1 MQEILEALAQ
11 LRETPW
17 YGLGPWQQHVDA
29 GLADVTEAEIGRRIW
44 ARDGSLWSADA
55 GEMTSIENRLGW
67 LDLPTSMRVDV
78 PRLEAFFVEVEV
90 AGLERAVLLGMGGSS
105 LAAETMAQ
113 TLDVAP
119 NHLPLTVLDST
130 DPAQVQR
137 AAGQGP
143 LERTLFIV
151 ASKSGTTAEV
161 DALYRY
167 FRERLAAEAKP
178 QAADEHAPEAAHRR
192 DWRQQFVAITDP
204 GTPLEKLARAEGF
217 RAIYLNPPDIGGR
230 FSALSLFGLV
240 PAALVGVD
248 LERLLARARD
258 MALACRATVPPA
270 ENPGIVLGVVMGECA
285 RHGRDKLT
293 LLTSPELSAFGPWA
307 EQLIAESTGK
317 HGVGI
322 VPIADEPLLDPASYR
337 DDRLFVY
344 LRLAGADNSA
354 LDAHC
359 AALVQA
365 GHPVVAL
372 PLQGVYDL
380 GGEFYR
386 WEFATAVAGQR
397 LGINPFDQPNVEAAK
412 EHARR
417 TLERYAK
424 ERALPEEPPALMD
437 GDMRLYG
444 PNMDTSHAA
453 TYLGEFLS
461 QAGEHDYV
469 AVMAYIDRTDAHEAS
484 LQALRSAIAART
496 RLATTIGFGPR
507 YLHSTGQLHKG
518 GQNTGLFLLITQD
531 DAVDLEVPDA
541 GYTFG
546 VMKQAQ
552 ALGDLDALRDAKR
565 RVVRVHIQGDVA
577 AGLDALRAAVE
588 TALA

>member
-1 MQEILEALAQ
+1 M
-11 LRETPW
+11 
-17 YGLGPWQQHVDA
+17 
-29 GLADVTEAEIGRRIW
+29 GR
-44 ARDGSLWSADA
+44 
-55 GEMTSIENRLGW
+55 
-67 LDLPTSMRVDV
+67 
-78 PRLEAFFVEVEV
+78 
-90 AGLERAVLLGMGGSS
+90 
-105 LAAETMAQ
+105 
-113 TLDVAP
+113 
-119 NHLPLTVLDST
+119 
-130 DPAQVQR
+130 
-137 AAGQGP
+137 
-143 LERTLFIV
+143 
-151 ASKSGTTAEV
+151 
-161 DALYRY
+161 
-167 FRERLAAEAKP
+167 
-178 QAADEHAPEAAHRR
+178 AAHRR
-192 DWRQQFVAITDP
+192 
-204 GTPLEKLARAEGF
+204 
-217 RAIYLNPPDIGGR
+217 
-230 FSALSLFGLV
+230 
-240 PAALVGVD
+240 
-248 LERLLARARD
+248 
-258 MALACRATVPPA
+258 
-270 ENPGIVLGVVMGECA
+270 
-285 RHGRDKLT
+285 
-293 LLTSPELSAFGPWA
+293 
-307 EQLIAESTGK
+307 STGK

-344 LRLAGADNSA
+344 LRLAGADNNA

-397 LGINPFDQPNVEAAK
+397 LGINTFDQPNVEAAK

-518 GQNTGLFLLITQD
+518 GPNTGLFLLITQD

-565 RVVRVHIQGDVA
+565 RVVRVQSRATLRLGSTRCGLRSRPPSPREGARHASPRGGAGCGSRAVVHRARSVPRA
-577 AGLDALRAAVE
+577 AGALPSAARAASRWLS
-588 TALA
+588 TAGQSGRVASR